1 MKTLQEQYNLIKEG
15 KGHKDVFVKEAKR
28 LFPNIVPNSATFNQ
42 TTKLLKQRSVI
53 NENIFPL
60 MPSSGLNPFTT
71 FDKFIN
77 EEAKAD
83 EKKTTKEVNQAET
96 AGYDY
101 KDPKNLNN
109 QIFDQ
114 YLNGVRVELEKDPG
128 LTLER
133 AREIVAKNLEKDP
146 IFYTK
151 NAAFKVDGLGYQELE
166 NAKEP
171 TGKYKSSGYGDLK
184 ENKMD
189 SLNNFRKFLL
199 TEAVK
204 DADRHPFTDILYK
217 GVGVDNLEYVLS
229 AYKDGT
235 FYWIHGPGK
244 IAMTGQDAFYDG
256 IETGRITFD
265 QKEID
270 DKLKR
275 GDTKSIYDD
284 LKYTYKFN
292 PKDYELNE
300 SLTSDAYKEL
310 LEEAVA
316 GVPSLG
322 NPFLERPKTA
332 YENKFESFLNEEE
345 KVDEIRSAYNEEKE
359 EVKKEEKDMKKEEKK
374 MKKEGRMKYDEVLKE
389 AERLGEIAKKKVAE
403 RVYERAIAERKKAMM
418 VSEDESLS
426 EFINQEAI
434 KEVEKEIK
442 ELEKKLMEVAADKN
456 TMTGGK

>member
-15 KGHKDVFVKEAKR
+15 KGHKDVFLKEAKR

-42 TTKLLKQRSVI
+42 TANLLKQRSVI
-53 NENIFPL
+53 SENVFPL
-60 MPSSGLNPFTT
+60 MPSSGLNPFST

-77 EEAKAD
+77 EEAKAT
-83 EKKTTKEVNQAET
+83 ESKTTKEVNEKET

-114 YLNGVRVELEKDPG
+114 YLNGLRVEMEKDPG

-133 AREIVAKNLEKDP
+133 AREIVGKNLEKDP

-166 NAKEP
+166 NGKEP

-184 ENKMD
+184 ENKMN
-189 SLNNFRKFLL
+189 SLDNFRKFLNE
-199 TEAVK
+199 TVEEKKVIK
-204 DADRHPFTDILYK
+204 DKVISEN
-217 GVGVDNLEYVLS
+217 VNSDNL
-229 AYKDGT
+229 
-235 FYWIHGPGK
+235 
-244 IAMTGQDAFYDG
+244 
-256 IETGRITFD
+256 
-265 QKEID
+265 
-270 DKLKR
+270 
-275 GDTKSIYDD
+275 
-284 LKYTYKFN
+284 
-292 PKDYELNE
+292 
-300 SLTSDAYKEL
+300 KEL

-322 NPFLERPKTA
+322 NPFADRPKQA
-332 YENKFESFLNEEE
+332 YENKFLSFLNEEE
-345 KVDEIRSAYNEEKE
+345 DKVEEGEAAYEYEEGKE
-359 EVKKEEKDMKKEEKK
+359 AGEAEEKK
-374 MKKEGRMKYDEVLKE
+374 EVKKEGRMKMSEVLKE
-389 AERLGEIAKKKVAE
+389 AERLGELAKKQVEAK
-403 RVYERAIAERKKAMM
+403 VYEKAIAERKAAM
-418 VSEDESLS
+418 SINEDESLS

-442 ELEKKLMEVAADKN
+442 ELEKKLMEVTADKN

>member
-15 KGHKDVFVKEAKR
+15 KGHKDVFTKEAKR
-28 LFPNIVPNSATFNQ
+28 LFPDIVPNSATFNQ

-60 MPSSGLNPFTT
+60 MPSQGLNPFTS

-114 YLNGVRVELEKDPG
+114 YINGLRVELEKDPE
-128 LTLER
+128 LTLEK
-133 AREIVAKNLEKDP
+133 AKEVVAKNLEKDP

-151 NAAFKVDGLGYQELE
+151 NAAFKVDGIGYQALKNQE
-166 NAKEP
+166 EP
-171 TGKYKSSGYGDLK
+171 TGKHKSSGYGDLK
-184 ENKMD
+184 ENKMKELD
-189 SLNNFRKFLL
+189 TFKKF
-199 TEAVK
+199 
-204 DADRHPFTDILYK
+204 
-217 GVGVDNLEYVLS
+217 
-229 AYKDGT
+229 
-235 FYWIHGPGK
+235 
-244 IAMTGQDAFYDG
+244 
-256 IETGRITFD
+256 
-265 QKEID
+265 
-270 DKLKR
+270 
-275 GDTKSIYDD
+275 
-284 LKYTYKFN
+284 
-292 PKDYELNE
+292 LNE
-300 SLTSDAYKEL
+300 SVEEKETISETKLSDSLKEQ

-345 KVDEIRSAYNEEKE
+345 KVDEEKETNEIRSAYNEEKE

>member
-15 KGHKDVFVKEAKR
+15 KGHKDVFTKEAKR
-28 LFPNIVPNSATFNQ
+28 LFPDIVPNSATFNQ

-60 MPSSGLNPFTT
+60 MPSSGLNPFTS

-101 KDPKNLNN
+101 KDPKNLDN

-114 YLNGVRVELEKDPG
+114 YLNGLRVELEKDPK
-128 LTLER
+128 LTMDE
-133 AREIVAKNLEKDP
+133 AKEVVAKNLEKDP

-171 TGKYKSSGYGDLK
+171 TGKFKSSGYGDLK
-184 ENKMD
+184 ENKMKELD
-189 SLNNFRKFLL
+189 TFKKFLN
-199 TEAVK
+199 EDVEEK
-204 DADRHPFTDILYK
+204 K
-217 GVGVDNLEYVLS
+217 VVSENMLS
-229 AYKDGT
+229 
-235 FYWIHGPGK
+235 
-244 IAMTGQDAFYDG
+244 
-256 IETGRITFD
+256 
-265 QKEID
+265 
-270 DKLKR
+270 
-275 GDTKSIYDD
+275 DD
-284 LKYTYKFN
+284 L
-292 PKDYELNE
+292 
-300 SLTSDAYKEL
+300 KEL

-345 KVDEIRSAYNEEKE
+345 VDEIRSAYNEEKE
-359 EVKKEEKDMKKEEKK
+359 EVKKEEKKP
-374 MKKEGRMKYDEVLKE
+374 KKEGRMKYDEVLKE